1 MISSKFFNVT
11 VRPTI
16 AASAQLN
23 AGDSNNPF
31 AAGDVLFDWTAFQI
45 PKGSARLLS
54 TTAIVRGTNGAD
66 QAAVDMELFFA
77 KSINGTAPSTLG
89 DLNADVDT
97 ATATGSE
104 NTGWFRNIIG
114 YQFFDADAQG
124 MGSSVDLVYINTIQ
138 SPGNGGVGNLV
149 LSGEPESG
157 DNVGYDTVYVAGI
170 AQGNLDFG
178 TTVLARGGTT
188 ADGSVAVVETDKGS
202 NDDPNADLIF
212 QPGDILHSGTDDVL
226 GTVKSIAAFGSSKQ
240 DITFTAPIAA
250 TIADNEEIFNV
261 NPITLVFSFEK

>member
-1 MISSKFFNVT
+1 MGKYFNVT

-16 AASAQLN
+16 TASAQLN
-23 AGDSNNPF
+23 ASDSNNPF
-31 AAGDVLFDWTAFQI
+31 AAGDILFNWTAFQI

-54 TTAIVRGTNGAD
+54 TTAIVRGVNGAD

-89 DLNADVDT
+89 NLNAVVDR
-97 ATATGSE
+97 ATATSSE

-114 YQFFDADAQG
+114 YQFFDASDQG
-124 MGSSVDLVYINTIQ
+124 MGSSDDLVYINTIQ

-149 LSGEPESG
+149 LSGEPDSG
-157 DNVGYDTVYVAGI
+157 DNVGYDTIYVAGI
-170 AQGNLDFG
+170 AQGSLDFG

-188 ADGSVAVVETDKGS
+188 ADGSVAVVATDAGS
-202 NDDPNADLIF
+202 DDDPNADLIF
-212 QPGDILHSGTDDVL
+212 QPGDVLHSGTDDVL
-226 GTVKSIAAFGSSKQ
+226 GTVKSIGGFTINNQA
-240 DITFTAPIAA
+240 ITFTSAIAA